1 VASPTYFVTLGDG
14 SSSAAYL
21 VRALALPLTVSSHF
35 WARAARLVGCGLLAT
50 LPLRALAQVTAE
62 KLAPGVATRRGAA
75 SQSVRVQVRDAA
87 AFRAWAAQQTP
98 ALRVRPTAT
107 ERVFTLEHLS
117 AQQVAALSASP
128 LVEFV
133 DVSNRPAHDERL
145 LNSAD
150 LTVNSL
156 TAVQQRYPTLGGQG
170 LTVSIKENAL
180 DPTDLDFRGR
190 LLNTPA
196 GTIIQSAH
204 ASIMAT
210 LIAGG
215 GNSGPAGRGAAPQ
228 AWIASSSY
236 DNLLP
241 DANTVLVQQG
251 VSVQNHSYGTGI
263 ENYYGL
269 EALGYDQQARQLP
282 TLLHVFSAGN
292 SGTSASLSG
301 TYQGLADVANLTG
314 QFKMSKNSLSVGAS
328 NALGQVALLSSR
340 GPAYDGRIKPELVA
354 YGDAGSSDAAALV
367 SGTALLVQQAYRDGP
382 GASSLPSSALVRA
395 ALLNSADDVGRPE
408 VDFVSGF
415 GQLDALGAVRT
426 VREGR
431 YHQGTVGQGGE
442 QVFQLTVPP
451 GALHLKVTLAWT
463 DPEAAANAT
472 QALVNDLD
480 LAVLGP
486 GGAGQWLPWSLSA
499 YPHPDSLALP
509 ARRRADHLNPIEQVT
524 LTLPAAGTYQ
534 LRVRGYR
541 VPSGPQAFSLA
552 YEVATPGLEWLTPST
567 VRNVRPAQ
575 TMLLRWT
582 WAGPTTLGRLEY
594 RPVGQA
600 AWRTVAAQVD
610 LAQHTYAWSAPD
622 TTTLAQLR
630 YVVGSQAYTSDT
642 FALAR
647 PLAVRV
653 GYVCSD
659 ETLLSW
665 PATPGATQYQVYRL
679 GATAPEP
686 FRLTADTTLLVAASQ
701 QAGPYFAVA
710 PVLRGKTAERGPT
723 INLAEA
729 GVGCY
734 IQSFLPQLP
743 VADTARLVLALGSLS
758 GLRVVQLQRLEANG
772 FTTIQTINPVAQ
784 LRTVFTDLGATPGL
798 NEYRI
803 LGQDAAGRTF
813 YSETVSVQLVRR
825 NELLVFPVPAT
836 SGQDLQV
843 AGEPNVPLHLR
854 LYDALGRLLRETT
867 VEGALNAFSTSGLRP
882 GVYLL
887 RATPTI
893 GGGATLTR
901 RIVLAE

>member
-1 VASPTYFVTLGDG
+1 
-14 SSSAAYL
+14 
-21 VRALALPLTVSSHF
+21 
-35 WARAARLVGCGLLAT
+35 
-50 LPLRALAQVTAE
+50 
-62 KLAPGVATRRGAA
+62 
-75 SQSVRVQVRDAA
+75 
-87 AFRAWAAQQTP
+87 
-98 ALRVRPTAT
+98 
-107 ERVFTLEHLS
+107 
-117 AQQVAALSASP
+117 
-128 LVEFV
+128 
-133 DVSNRPAHDERL
+133 
-145 LNSAD
+145 
-150 LTVNSL
+150 
-156 TAVQQRYPTLGGQG
+156 
-170 LTVSIKENAL
+170 
-180 DPTDLDFRGR
+180 
-190 LLNTPA
+190 
-196 GTIIQSAH
+196 
-204 ASIMAT
+204 MAT

-228 AWIASSSY
+228 ARIASSSY
-236 DNLLP
+236 DNMLP
-241 DANTVLVQQG
+241 DANADLAQQG

-292 SGTSASLSG
+292 SGTSTSTSG
-301 TYQGLADVANLTG
+301 PYQGLVGVANLTG
-314 QFKMSKNSLSVGAS
+314 QFKMSKNSLSVGAAD
-328 NALGQVALLSSR
+328 ALGQVAPLSSR
-340 GPAYDGRIKPELVA
+340 GPAYDGRVKPELVA

-367 SGTALLVQQAYRDGP
+367 SGAALLVQQAYRDGL
-382 GASSLPSSALVRA
+382 GAGSLPPSALVRA

-408 VDFVSGF
+408 VDFISGF

-442 QVFQLTVPP
+442 QLVQLTVPP
-451 GALHLKVTLAWT
+451 GALQLKVTLAWT
-463 DPEAAANAT
+463 DPEAVANAT

-486 GGAGQWLPWSLSA
+486 GAAEPWLPWALSP
-499 YPHPDSLALP
+499 YPQLDSLALP
-509 ARRRADHLNPIEQVT
+509 ARRRADHLNPVEQVT

-541 VPSGPQAFSLA
+541 APSGPQGFSLA
-552 YEVATPGLEWLTPST
+552 YEIAMPGLEWLTPST

-575 TMLLRWT
+575 TTLLRWT
-582 WAGPTTLGRLEY
+582 WAGPATLGRLEY
-594 RPVGQA
+594 RPAGQT

-610 LAQHTYAWSAPD
+610 LAQRTYAWSAPD

-630 YVVGSQAYTSDT
+630 YVVGSQTYTSDT

-665 PATPGATQYQVYRL
+665 PATPGGAQYQVYRL
-679 GATAPEP
+679 GTTAPEP
-686 FRLTADTTLLVAASQ
+686 FKLTADTMLLVATSQ
-701 QAGPYFAVA
+701 QAGHYFAVA
-710 PVLRGKTAERGPT
+710 PLLRGRAAERGPT

-734 IQSFLPQLP
+734 IQSFLPQQP
-743 VADTARLVLALGSLS
+743 VADTARLVLSLGSLY
-758 GLRVVQLQRLEANG
+758 GLRAVQLQRLGPDG
-772 FTTIQTINPVAQ
+772 FVTIQTISPVTQA
-784 LRTVFTDLGATPGL
+784 RTLFTDLGAAPGL
-798 NEYRI
+798 NQYRI

-813 YSETVSVQLVRR
+813 YSATEAVQLVRR

-843 AGEPNVPLHLR
+843 AGEPGVPLHLR
-854 LYDALGRLLRETT
+854 LYDTLGRLLRETT
-867 VEGALNAFSTSGLRP
+867 AEGALNPFPTNGLRP

-887 RATPTI
+887 RATPAT

-901 RIVLAE
+901 RVVLAE